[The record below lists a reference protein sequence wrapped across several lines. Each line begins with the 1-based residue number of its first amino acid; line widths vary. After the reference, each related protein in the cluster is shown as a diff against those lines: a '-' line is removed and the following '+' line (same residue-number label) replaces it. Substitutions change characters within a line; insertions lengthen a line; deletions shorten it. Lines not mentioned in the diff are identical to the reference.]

1 MDAPLQKISP
11 VELPRLSVCPLD
23 ARLFQTQSA
32 LRIIE
37 YVLSMKAHIPPEEN
51 VVILVDYSFLGPEL
65 QAVWSKIF
73 LRGVE
78 GFNVAT
84 CVSEDGI
91 ALAANCAVL
100 YKGSGIASG
109 SLKVYSMDPIRLPE
123 SDTTIPAFDLG
134 PQCLFCSI
142 LLGAASTQ
150 LSTAPEPVE
159 FLSNSPRPRRIGFM
173 WCPGFVTGLAG
184 LLPSDKKL
192 IGAMGLVYSQ
202 MCCHLHYP
210 VYPVESDK
218 AGNAVEMEINI
229 VEAQADFWA
238 SHDALVF
245 AVNIRDTADNPCCM
259 HMFKGAGKV
268 YAGSGTY
275 DGSTWV
281 PDAAAASQGP
291 KVTSGQP
298 WYRIRSREKVK
309 PFPASCD
316 LNPVLVLCRG
326 PAEPL
331 HKDVLAQDDIV
342 PVLNETE
349 YEPLCIIC
357 MDSRPSILFQACGHL
372 CLCKKCRK
380 MIYLKEVKPKKTRTR
395 QQWDILYGKQRKCP
409 MCNLSSTCVC
419 RDTYKGNIYE
429 C

>member
-1 MDAPLQKISP
+1 MIPNRSGPMNEPLQKLAP
-11 VELPRLSVCPLD
+11 VAMPRLSVCPLD
-23 ARLFQTQSA
+23 ARVFQTQRA
-32 LRIIE
+32 FLIIE

-51 VVILVDYSFLGPEL
+51 VVILVDYSFLDLEL

-78 GFNVAT
+78 GFTVAA
-84 CVSEDGI
+84 CVNEDGI

-123 SDTTIPAFDLG
+123 ADTTIPVFDLG
-134 PQCLFCSI
+134 PQCLLCSI
-142 LLGAASTQ
+142 QLSAASTQ
-150 LSTAPEPVE
+150 LGTAPE
-159 FLSNSPRPRRIGFM
+159 PRPRRIGFM
-173 WCPGFVTGLAG
+173 WCPGFVYGMAG
-184 LLPSDKKL
+184 LLPNDKKL
-192 IGAMGLVYSQ
+192 NCAMGLVYSQ
-202 MCCHLHYP
+202 MCCHLHYHA
-210 VYPVESDK
+210 YPVES
-218 AGNAVEMEINI
+218 EMKINI
-229 VEAQADFWA
+229 VEAQAAFWA

-268 YAGSGTY
+268 YAGWGTY

-281 PDAAAASQGP
+281 PDASAASQGP
-291 KVTSGQP
+291 KVTSGQA
-298 WYRIRSREKVK
+298 WYRIRSRENVK
-309 PFPASCD
+309 SFPALFD

-357 MDSRPSILFQACGHL
+357 MDHRPSFLFQACGHL

-380 MIYLKEVKPKKTRTR
+380 MIYLKEVKPKKTRTL
-395 QQWDILYGKQRKCP
+395 QEWNILYGKQRKCP
-409 MCNLSSTCVC
+409 MCNQSSTCVC
-419 RDTYKGNIYE
+419 CETYKGNIYE